1 MTGLHEWT
9 ERNRWI
15 WSALGVLLLWVL
27 LGVLTSRLT
36 LANLSGVAQS
46 AAFLVLPALGQ
57 MFVVTTGRGNIDLSI
72 PSTITLSAFLSVNI
86 IGGSNAMLP
95 AGLAAVLA
103 AGLAIGAAN
112 AFFVLRLRIPAMI
125 ATLGVGYI
133 LATAALLANRQFTT
147 YTVSSALSFVAN
159 QRLGAVPV
167 VLILAVL
174 AVAASSFVM
183 RRTVYGR
190 LLTAVGQSLPAAE
203 LSGVRSSSIVS
214 IAFLISGG
222 LAALDG
228 MLLAA
233 HAGGAFLGVGT
244 PYLLDSIAAVVLGG
258 TLIAGG
264 SATTLG
270 VLSGAFLLVLI
281 VTTIQVAGLSI
292 GMQELI
298 EGVIVVLV
306 LALSGG
312 SSQTRSKV
320 LGRGGF
326 ISVLRRV
333 GSR

>member
-1 MTGLHEWT
+1 MSRFGKWA
-9 ERNRWI
+9 ERHRWI
-15 WSALGVLLLWVL
+15 WSSLGVLLLWVL

-57 MFVVTTGRGNIDLSI
+57 MFVITTGRGNIDLSI
-72 PSTITLSAFLSVNI
+72 PSTITLSAFLSMNI

-95 AGLAAVLA
+95 VGLVAVLA
-103 AGLAIGAAN
+103 AGLLIGASN
-112 AFFVLRLRIPAMI
+112 AFFVLWLRIPAMI

-133 LATAALLANRQFTT
+133 LATGALLANRQFTT
-147 YTVSSALSFVAN
+147 YSVSTALAFFAN
-159 QRLGAVPV
+159 QRLAGVPV

-174 AVAASSFVM
+174 AAAISSFVI

-203 LSGVRSSSIVS
+203 LSGVRSTTIVS
-214 IAFLISGG
+214 VAFLISGA

-233 HAGGAFLGVGT
+233 HAGGAFLDVGT

-264 SATTLG
+264 SATSLG

-292 GMQELI
+292 GMQELV

-306 LALSGG
+306 LALSSGG
-312 SSQTRSKV
+312 PQMRSFRSRRLFSASQRA
-320 LGRGGF
+320 GAD
-326 ISVLRRV
+326 
-333 GSR
+333 

>member
-1 MTGLHEWT
+1 MSAFQKWA

-15 WSALGVLLLWVL
+15 WSALGVLLLWLL

-72 PSTITLSAFLSVNI
+72 PSIITLSAFLSMNI
-86 IGGSNAMLP
+86 IAGSNALVP
-95 AGLAAVLA
+95 AGFLAVLA

-133 LATAALLANRQFTT
+133 LATGALLANRQFTT
-147 YTVSSALSFVAN
+147 YTVSPALSFVAN
-159 QRLGAVPV
+159 RRVAGVPM
-167 VLILAVL
+167 VLILAVI
-174 AVAASSFVM
+174 AVAIASVAM

-190 LLTAVGQSLPAAE
+190 LLAAVGQSLPAAE
-203 LSGVRSSSIVS
+203 LSGVRSGRIVS
-214 IAFLISGG
+214 IAFLISGA
-222 LAALDG
+222 LAAIDG

-233 HAGGAFLGVGT
+233 HAGGAFLEVGA
-244 PYLLDSIAAVVLGG
+244 PYLLDSVAAVVLGG

-264 SATTLG
+264 SATSLG

-306 LALSGG
+306 LALSSGAP
-312 SSQTRSKV
+312 QTRNF
-320 LGRGGF
+320 RIRNGF
-326 ISVLRRV
+326 RAMFRRA
-333 GSR
+333 GAR

>member
-1 MTGLHEWT
+1 MSGFHHWA
-9 ERNRWI
+9 ERNRWV
-15 WSALGVLLLWVL
+15 WSALGVLLLWL
-27 LGVLTSRLT
+27 LLDVLTARLT

-46 AAFLVLPALGQ
+46 AAFLVLPAVGQ

-72 PSTITLSAFLSVNI
+72 PSTITLSAFLSMNI
-86 IGGSNAMLP
+86 IAGSNSMLP
-95 AGLAAVLA
+95 VGLAAVLA

-112 AFFVLRLRIPAMI
+112 AFLVLRLRIPAMI

-133 LATAALLANRQFTT
+133 LATGALLANRQFTT

-159 QRLGAVPV
+159 QRIASVPV

-174 AVAASSFVM
+174 AVAVASFVM

-203 LSGVRSSSIVS
+203 LSGVRSGKIVS
-214 IAFLISGG
+214 IAFLISGA

-233 HAGGAFLGVGT
+233 HAGGAFLEVGT

-264 SATTLG
+264 GATALG

-292 GMQELI
+292 GMQELV

-306 LALSGG
+306 LALSSGG
-312 SSQTRSKV
+312 GRTRPM
-320 LGRGGF
+320 RNRPGF
-326 ISVLRRV
+326 PRILRRA
-333 GSR
+333 GTR

>member
-1 MTGLHEWT
+1 MSRFNDWA
-9 ERNRWI
+9 ERNRWV
-15 WSALGVLLLWVL
+15 WSALGVLLLWL
-27 LGVLTSRLT
+27 LLSVLTSRLT

-72 PSTITLSAFLSVNI
+72 PSTITLSAFLSMNI

-95 AGLAAVLA
+95 AGFAAVLA
-103 AGLAIGAAN
+103 AELAIGAAN
-112 AFFVLRLRIPAMI
+112 ALFVLRLRIPAMI

-133 LATAALLANRQFTT
+133 LATGALLANRQFTT
-147 YTVSSALSFVAN
+147 YTVSKALSFVAN
-159 QRLGAVPV
+159 QRLAGVPV
-167 VLILAVL
+167 VLILAVF
-174 AVAASSFVM
+174 AVAVASLVM
-183 RRTVYGR
+183 RRTVFGR
-190 LLTAVGQSLPAAE
+190 LLAAVGQSLPAAE
-203 LSGVRSSSIVS
+203 LSGVRSGKIVS
-214 IAFLISGG
+214 IAFLISGA

-233 HAGGAFLGVGT
+233 HAGGAFLEVGA

-264 SATTLG
+264 SATSLG
-270 VLSGAFLLVLI
+270 VLSGSFLLVLI

-292 GMQELI
+292 GMQEVV

-312 SSQTRSKV
+312 RQTRNPR
-320 LGRGGF
+320 GRAGF
-326 ISVLRRV
+326 ISALRSAISAR
-333 GSR
+333 